1 MALHTV
7 KKNTKKCLEQAFSSF
22 YVNAKK
28 KQKGTFKKVHVYCT
42 RVTIDLKELGKSVYL
57 AKSVLEGFFFLWC
70 ARKSILRQEPT

>member
-1 MALHTV
+1 MFRASFLFILC
-7 KKNTKKCLEQAFSSF
+7 KCK
-22 YVNAKK
+22 KK
-28 KQKGTFKKVHVYCT
+28 KQNSTFKKVHVYCT